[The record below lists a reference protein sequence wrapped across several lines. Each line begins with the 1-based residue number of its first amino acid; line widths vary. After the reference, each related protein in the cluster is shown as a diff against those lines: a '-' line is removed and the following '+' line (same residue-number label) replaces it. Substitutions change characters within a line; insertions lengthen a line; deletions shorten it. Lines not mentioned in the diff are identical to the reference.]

1 MDSACV
7 SQADTF
13 PFGNGSVQIVNVPPL
28 DPSLY
33 SLTPD
38 EAQFFKVATGIND
51 DEMLKAHI
59 LMAQEKSLQGWL
71 RLISY
76 RSVVA
81 PYPCIYVFTFLR
93 VGITK
98 LPVYQDILAIG
109 RERPDAIFLDL
120 GCCFSVDSRKVALD
134 GFPAHRIISLDLKKE
149 FPELSNFL
157 FRTSKDTWAGHF
169 IPGDVLDPEVLPVAP
184 ITRRGSKLGSP
195 PDLSTLTSLNPLHGR
210 CSVIYASCFLPLFTE
225 EQQVHLGRAL
235 AGLLSPEQGSLICG
249 MQISKKEKGSNPMV
263 FGSSEYTVFCHS
275 PQSWTELWDGTVFEK
290 GEVEVKINVWEFSVH
305 QSVDVMAWSVKRL

>member
-1 MDSACV
+1 MGSART

-13 PFGNGSVQIVNVPPL
+13 PFGDGSVQIVDVPPL

-33 SLTPD
+33 SLTPN
-38 EAQFFKVATGIND
+38 EAEFFKAATGIND
-51 DEMLKAHI
+51 DKMLRTHI
-59 LMAQEKSLQGWL
+59 LMAQEKA
-71 RLISY
+71 Y
-76 RSVVA
+76 KVA
-81 PYPCIYVFTFLR
+81 PYPCIYIFAFLR

-120 GCCFSVDSRKVALD
+120 GCCFSVDSRKVAFD
-134 GFPAHRIISLDLKKE
+134 GFPAHGIISSDLKKE
-149 FPELSNFL
+149 FLELSNFL

-169 IPGDVLDPEVLPVAP
+169 IPGDVLDPEMLCVAP
-184 ITRRGSKLGSP
+184 ITRGSKLGLP

-210 CSVIYASCFLPLFTE
+210 CSIIYASCFLHLFTE

-235 AGLLSPEQGSLICG
+235 AGLLSPEPGSLICG
-249 MQISKKEKGSNPMV
+249 IQISMKEKGSKPMV
-263 FGSSEYTVFCHS
+263 FGSSEYTMFCHS

-290 GEVEVKINVWEFSVH
+290 GEVEVKTNVWEVSATG
-305 QSVDVMAWSVKRL
+305 QTVDVLAWSVKRL